1 MAAATSLQMHLQHSP
16 RKKNFGYEETIRLL
30 ELWTHYT
37 NGGTHPELGKGHRT
51 GRLWLVISERMKA
64 MNYNRGPEECKVRV
78 GNLRAKYTKLKRGYL
93 AGEGVPDW
101 PYYPVLAKFLE
112 GRTEFG
118 DSYDAG
124 SHSYT
129 EPEARP
135 GASHHHP
142 GMFLSMSMEEPNE
155 PLACNVDGG
164 GGRRGAGGGAGGGSS
179 RSNDDDSSVSMPES
193 GSSAGSEHNDAP
205 PNGHMAGAMGP
216 ADLPG
221 LGGHHPPL
229 LGPSGLKR
237 RPVSPADDPRR
248 PTKRPKHGTSNML
261 LSLMQAM
268 LKIEEE
274 HLKLQQE
281 RAASEAAMMQAV
293 TAFFSNMTQM
303 FGGHMPSFSS
313 KPEVQNNNSAGSQG
327 GAGGSGTTAG
337 SSGLHSGG
345 AGGNNNQASGS
356 KTPSNPS
363 SSCSN
368 SPAYSHTYSN
378 PPMVGNSGMNKMHGM
393 DGPGAAT
400 NMGTGSAG
408 HHYPYGG
415 MNQPS
420 PSPSSAGQ
428 MASPASYP
436 LSPAYQ
442 QGVVNTMMGAG
453 NSGTGGGGGGWY
465 NNGSSGKGA
474 ASSNAPMA
482 VHPFSSDILGIP
494 KSRHDTM

>member
-1 MAAATSLQMHLQHSP
+1 MQDPTLTQNQRPDLGPHIIIQVSFVSYLSFSS
-16 RKKNFGYEETIRLL
+16 NLL
-30 ELWTHYT
+30 HTLSESDCS
-37 NGGTHPELGKGHRT
+37 
-51 GRLWLVISERMKA
+51 VIFPS
-64 MNYNRGPEECKVRV
+64 
-78 GNLRAKYTKLKRGYL
+78 
-93 AGEGVPDW
+93 
-101 PYYPVLAKFLE
+101 
-112 GRTEFG
+112 
-118 DSYDAG
+118 
-124 SHSYT
+124 
-129 EPEARP
+129 
-135 GASHHHP
+135 

-164 GGRRGAGGGAGGGSS
+164 GGRRGAGVGAGGGSS

-261 LSLMQAM
+261 LSLMQVRSLFLISLLVACKSTTILSLGQAM

-465 NNGSSGKGA
+465 NNGQSGKGA
-474 ASSNAPMA
+474 GLGGTPTSAPMV

-494 KSRHDTM
+494 KNRHDTM

>member
-1 MAAATSLQMHLQHSP
+1 
-16 RKKNFGYEETIRLL
+16 
-30 ELWTHYT
+30 
-37 NGGTHPELGKGHRT
+37 
-51 GRLWLVISERMKA
+51 
-64 MNYNRGPEECKVRV
+64 
-78 GNLRAKYTKLKRGYL
+78 
-93 AGEGVPDW
+93 
-101 PYYPVLAKFLE
+101 
-112 GRTEFG
+112 
-118 DSYDAG
+118 
-124 SHSYT
+124 
-129 EPEARP
+129 
-135 GASHHHP
+135 
-142 GMFLSMSMEEPNE
+142 
-155 PLACNVDGG
+155 
-164 GGRRGAGGGAGGGSS
+164 
-179 RSNDDDSSVSMPES
+179 
-193 GSSAGSEHNDAP
+193 
-205 PNGHMAGAMGP
+205 
-216 ADLPG
+216 
-221 LGGHHPPL
+221 
-229 LGPSGLKR
+229 
-237 RPVSPADDPRR
+237 
-248 PTKRPKHGTSNML
+248 
-261 LSLMQAM
+261 M

-337 SSGLHSGG
+337 SSGLHSGAG

-393 DGPGAAT
+393 DGPGTAT
-400 NMGTGSAG
+400 NMGAASAG

-415 MNQPS
+415 MSQPS

-465 NNGSSGKGA
+465 NNGQSGKGA
-474 ASSNAPMA
+474 GLGGTPTSAPMV

-494 KSRHDTM
+494 KNRHDTM

>member
-1 MAAATSLQMHLQHSP
+1 
-16 RKKNFGYEETIRLL
+16 
-30 ELWTHYT
+30 
-37 NGGTHPELGKGHRT
+37 
-51 GRLWLVISERMKA
+51 MK
-64 MNYNRGPEECKVRV
+64 
-78 GNLRAKYTKLKRGYL
+78 
-93 AGEGVPDW
+93 
-101 PYYPVLAKFLE
+101 
-112 GRTEFG
+112 
-118 DSYDAG
+118 
-124 SHSYT
+124 
-129 EPEARP
+129 
-135 GASHHHP
+135 
-142 GMFLSMSMEEPNE
+142 
-155 PLACNVDGG
+155 
-164 GGRRGAGGGAGGGSS
+164 
-179 RSNDDDSSVSMPES
+179 
-193 GSSAGSEHNDAP
+193 
-205 PNGHMAGAMGP
+205 
-216 ADLPG
+216 
-221 LGGHHPPL
+221 
-229 LGPSGLKR
+229 
-237 RPVSPADDPRR
+237 
-248 PTKRPKHGTSNML
+248 
-261 LSLMQAM
+261 AM

-313 KPEVQNNNSAGSQG
+313 KPEVQNNNSAASQG

-337 SSGLHSGG
+337 SSGLHTGG
-345 AGGNNNQASGS
+345 VGAQQGGNNNNQASGS

-368 SPAYSHTYSN
+368 SPAYSHSYSN

-393 DGPGAAT
+393 VDGPNAAT
-400 NMGTGSAG
+400 NMGSASAG